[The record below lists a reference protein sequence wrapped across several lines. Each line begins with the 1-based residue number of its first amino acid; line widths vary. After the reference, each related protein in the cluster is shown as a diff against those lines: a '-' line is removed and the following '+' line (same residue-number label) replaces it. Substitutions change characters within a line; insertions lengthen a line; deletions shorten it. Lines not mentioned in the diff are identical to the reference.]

1 MSEVKGASKGLQ
13 ALFSRPRKFYEKV
26 ESGTVAM
33 TSAATELVYIRDC
46 CDCELRATTKLA
58 KCIIES
64 CSNVKVAL
72 EEPIMSGT
80 LEMIDCKNVSVLINP
95 RDNLPTISAE
105 RCESVRFHLV
115 RPGAMGSVYTAQ
127 CRDVSVHFK
136 PPHREEYVLELPGE
150 GVEEGGSGQF
160 VSYLSGENM
169 VTEKVV
175 REGSGYATTAT
186 KLAEAEKKQK
196 ELMHVVK
203 MLGMSGLPPPPPPP
217 ATTPAPPPAT
227 SRQETRED
235 GENSETASTAAE
247 PQKEGGS
254 GDP

>member
-1 MSEVKGASKGLQ
+1 MSEAKEAPKGLQ

-33 TSAATELVYIRDC
+33 TSAATELVYVREC
-46 CDCELRATTKLA
+46 RDCELRATTKLA
-58 KCIIES
+58 KCIIDS

-95 RDNLPTISAE
+95 RDSLPTISAE
-105 RCESVRFHLV
+105 RCESIRFHLV
-115 RPGAMGSVYTAQ
+115 RPGAMGSVYSVQ

-136 PPHREEYVLELPGE
+136 PPHREEYVLELPGG
-150 GVEEGGSGQF
+150 GVEEGGRGQF

-169 VTEKVV
+169 VTERVV

-196 ELMHVVK
+196 ELMRRFEEHVVK
-203 MLGMSGLPPPPPPP
+203 MLGMSGPTS
-217 ATTPAPPPAT
+217 TTTT
-227 SRQETRED
+227 SYYPCSSSAHLKTRD
-235 GENSETASTAAE
+235 
-247 PQKEGGS
+247 S
-254 GDP
+254 GRRRKH